1 MAHTMTFRDDQLEL
15 LAEILT
21 HEISS
26 SRQEYRH
33 TDDRDYRTRVA
44 LRIDT
49 CRAMLA
55 EFHSALAGTGQ
66 YASDTDAG

>member
-1 MAHTMTFRDDQLEL
+1 MTFRDDQLEL

-44 LRIDT
+44 LRIDM
-49 CRAMLA
+49 CRTLLA
-55 EFHSALAGTGQ
+55 EFESALAGTGQ
-66 YASDTDAG
+66 YVSEADDA